1 MARAAKRRG
10 DAATDRFEGES
21 TDFHERLRDAFR
33 MLALSEPNRCV
44 LIDASGMRLEVA
56 DQIWNVVNK
65 RLDPATAPVAFE
77 GVAS

>member
-1 MARAAKRRG
+1 
-10 DAATDRFEGES
+10 
-21 TDFHERLRDAFR
+21 
-33 MLALSEPNRCV
+33 MLALIEPNRCV

-65 RLDPATAPVAFE
+65 RLDPATAPVALE

>member
-1 MARAAKRRG
+1 
-10 DAATDRFEGES
+10 
-21 TDFHERLRDAFR
+21 
-33 MLALSEPNRCV
+33 V